1 MGLMRSQVP
10 NSTSSVSGVTKN
22 SGPWDKYPCRA
33 LPPLFLPSL
42 PCPLPRSRYK
52 GERRKGRGRKGL
64 GIGKGDWDKREGPD
78 GVGRDG
84 KERERYGK
92 GRMGKGREGASK
104 GERVGKGEGELD
116 MDICPRAPSS

>member
-1 MGLMRSQVP
+1 LCTWVKLLTDVQILGCELHKIRLEL
-10 NSTSSVSGVTKN
+10 
-22 SGPWDKYPCRA
+22 WR
-33 LPPLFLPSL
+33 
-42 PCPLPRSRYK
+42 CPRPRSRYK

-92 GRMGKGREGASK
+92 GRMGKGREGAGK